1 MFINTIYLPICVSM
15 TAASSEVALG
25 MIPGSLKLV
34 LNKAPRTKRNVKA
47 PTTGIQGDS
56 SLAKNG
62 QLWRKKYCS
71 KFIEYWY
78 EVTQ

>member
-1 MFINTIYLPICVSM
+1 M

-62 QLWRKKYCS
+62 QL
-71 KFIEYWY
+71 
-78 EVTQ
+78 